1 MAGAGKLIAALAL
14 AVVLAHMA
22 ALQWLGTQWRQAEV
36 LKPLATPMFTRQIA
50 QQAPVLPPV
59 TVAKAVPK
67 KRIPLAAP
75 SAVASMPDVS
85 KTLPDP
91 AVQVAVAA
99 PPTPPPLTQAPTPQS
114 STTEL
119 ATPTAASGTVTQSVA
134 GTPASGPATSYLDQW
149 PADTRLTYKVGGY
162 FRGDISGDAQVQ
174 WLRVGDKYEVTVDIS
189 IGVLANT
196 KMTSQGEIRTD
207 GLHPLAYEEGGR
219 GAPRRVMMADSGIVF
234 SNGNTLQRPQGL
246 QDTASQFVELAQ
258 QFASGRT
265 LLGVGNSVSF
275 PMARPGAVDYWT
287 YDVTEKV
294 TLNTPKL
301 GAIEAFHLKP
311 RPLAAP
317 RGNITAEMWF
327 APSLQHLPVRIR
339 IAMGEAVYLDL
350 LVDKIEQK

>member
-14 AVVLAHMA
+14 AVVLAHLA
-22 ALQWLGTQWRQAEV
+22 ALQWLGSQWRQPEV

-50 QQAPVLPPV
+50 QQAPAPVPVAVVKALPR
-59 TVAKAVPK
+59 
-67 KRIPLAAP
+67 KRIPLPAP
-75 SAVASMPDVS
+75 APVASLPDPTQ
-85 KTLPDP
+85 TLPDP
-91 AVQVAVAA
+91 EVQVAGSPA
-99 PPTPPPLTQAPTPQS
+99 PPPTSQITTP
-114 STTEL
+114 EL
-119 ATPTAASGTVTQSVA
+119 ATPTSVAGTVTQAVA
-134 GTPASGPATSYLDQW
+134 STAASATATATATASYIDAW
-149 PADTRLTYKVGGY
+149 PADTRLSYKVGGY

-189 IGVLANT
+189 IGILAST
-196 KMTSQGEIRTD
+196 KMTSQGEIRSE

-219 GAPRRVMMADSGIVF
+219 GPPRRVMMADSGIVF

-246 QDTASQFVELAQ
+246 QDTASQFVDLSQ

-265 LLGVGNSVSF
+265 VLDVGNSVSF

-294 TLNTPKL
+294 TLNTPRL

-327 APSLQHLPVRIR
+327 APSLQYLPVRIR